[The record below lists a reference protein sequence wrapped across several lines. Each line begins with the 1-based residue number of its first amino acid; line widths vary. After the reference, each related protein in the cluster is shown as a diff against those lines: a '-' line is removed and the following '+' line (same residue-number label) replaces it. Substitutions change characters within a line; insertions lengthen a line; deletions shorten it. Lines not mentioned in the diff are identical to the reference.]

1 MFGVVVKLAIKC
13 GEFIAASS
21 RAVNSKEKGG
31 LDSNTFFLL
40 DSKSIQAL
48 KGLFNEAKRLGY

>member
-1 MFGVVVKLAIKC
+1 MFGVVVKLAIKD
-13 GEFIAASS
+13 GEFIAAS
-21 RAVNSKEKGG
+21 RAVNFKEKGG

-48 KGLFNEAKRLGY
+48 KGL

>member
-1 MFGVVVKLAIKC
+1 MFGVVVKLAIKS

-48 KGLFNEAKRLGY
+48 KGL

>member
-1 MFGVVVKLAIKC
+1 M
-13 GEFIAASS
+13 ESS
-21 RAVNSKEKGG
+21 SPRLELLIFKKKGG

-48 KGLFNEAKRLGY
+48 KGL